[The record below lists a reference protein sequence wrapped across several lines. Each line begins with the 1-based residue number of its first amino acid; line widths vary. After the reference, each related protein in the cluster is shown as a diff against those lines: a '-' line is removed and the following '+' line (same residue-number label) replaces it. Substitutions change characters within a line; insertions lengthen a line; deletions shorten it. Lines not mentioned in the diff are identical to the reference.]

1 MYVQN
6 RIQLEVLVIDVTW
19 TCLIYSVATFV
30 SPPRCCSSAL
40 SPKGPVFRLRSAFF
54 YLSLVLA
61 VFLGRAHEVSLMWW
75 PPTGI
80 ETCVFRK
87 LPAKSLVLVGK
98 ERLLHGRHVW
108 SVNEVQSQKDSF
120 LCLRA
125 GSRTRARCFPFHR
138 ILVYCRQR
146 RYLKP
151 LSENIKTPL
160 RLKF

>member
-40 SPKGPVFRLRSAFF
+40 SPQGPVFRLRSAFF
-54 YLSLVLA
+54 IFSLVLA
-61 VFLGRAHEVSLMWW
+61 VFLGRAHGVSLMWW

-80 ETCVFRK
+80 EMCVFRK

-98 ERLLHGRHVW
+98 ERLLHGR
-108 SVNEVQSQKDSF
+108 QSQKDSF

-125 GSRTRARCFPFHR
+125 GSRTRARCFPLHR
-138 ILVYCRQR
+138 ILVYCSVG
-146 RYLKP
+146 
-151 LSENIKTPL
+151 SEGTLNLLAKISKHL
-160 RLKF
+160 CDLNFNSVYIL